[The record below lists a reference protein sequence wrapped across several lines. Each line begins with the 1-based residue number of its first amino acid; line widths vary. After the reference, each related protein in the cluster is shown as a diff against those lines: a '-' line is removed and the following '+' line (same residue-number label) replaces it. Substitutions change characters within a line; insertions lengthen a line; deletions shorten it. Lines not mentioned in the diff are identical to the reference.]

1 MPVITRSGG
10 KVTSIWG
17 GAQIRDEHGKMQP
30 LQVGDVVKKGDVILT
45 TQNGIVRISDLA
57 DPVAAAKTTEP
68 SDTDRVIAGLN
79 QGDLDVAPGAGL
91 AGGDGGS
98 LSEGF
103 RVGRIAEGVTPA
115 SMGLPQY
122 DESTVDDLANEIRV
136 QIVPL
141 ADGLAEPPVVPAPP
155 PPPPAGS
162 RRQYVYP
169 GPDKGR

>member
-10 KVTSIWG
+10 GKVTAIWG
-17 GAQIRDEHGKMQP
+17 GAQIKDQHGKLQP
-30 LQVGDVVKKGDVILT
+30 LHVGDLVKPGDVILT
-45 TQNGIVRISDLA
+45 TQNGIVRISDEA
-57 DPVAAAKTTEP
+57 DPVAATKTTEP

-79 QGDLDVAPGAGL
+79 QGDLDIAPGAGL

-122 DESTVDDLANEIRV
+122 EESTLDDLANVIRAEV
-136 QIVPL
+136 VPL
-141 ADGLAEPPVVPAPP
+141 ADVPVEPAPAPP
-155 PPPPAGS
+155 PG
-162 RRQYVYP
+162 RRN
-169 GPDKGR
+169 R